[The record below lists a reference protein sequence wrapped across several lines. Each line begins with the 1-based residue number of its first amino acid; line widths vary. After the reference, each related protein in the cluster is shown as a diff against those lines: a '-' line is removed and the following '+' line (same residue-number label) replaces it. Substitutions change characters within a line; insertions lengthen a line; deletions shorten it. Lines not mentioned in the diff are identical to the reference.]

1 MNCPSCGA
9 NVSDG
14 AKFCP
19 KCGTRINAAGTPGG
33 PAGHKQQ
40 PKPVSP
46 KQQPKPTPQG
56 KPPKQ
61 KKSKNG
67 LIAVLVTVL
76 VLALCACGG
85 YVGYRLYQKL
95 AGQTTLSRN
104 EDREDKDWGEDEK
117 PREKKTTEE
126 ETAEEETTAEET
138 TAVYETDEFGNLI
151 DPPEDLLPPEST
163 WEGED
168 PSYESGP
175 GYPTEEYGPGSSAV
189 YPGNSSGY
197 RETTGAYPGT
207 QENPTQT
214 SKPQES
220 QSQPGSTQPGST
232 PEGSTQESK
241 PQESTSQGNNPPG
254 GATGPV
260 RPGGD
265 VSSPAT
271 EATKVSPGS
280 DGPTAAP
287 TTGQVV
293 LPPGQ
298 ETGPG
303 YQPGPGGN

>member
-33 PAGHKQQ
+33 PAGRKQQ
-40 PKPVSP
+40 PKPVPP
-46 KQQPKPTPQG
+46 KQQPKTAPQG

-138 TAVYETDEFGNLI
+138 SAEET
-151 DPPEDLLPPEST
+151 LP
-163 WEGED
+163 
-168 PSYESGP
+168 
-175 GYPTEEYGPGSSAV
+175 A
-189 YPGNSSGY
+189 
-197 RETTGAYPGT
+197 
-207 QENPTQT
+207 QT
-214 SKPQES
+214 
-220 QSQPGSTQPGST
+220 
-232 PEGSTQESK
+232 
-241 PQESTSQGNNPPG
+241 
-254 GATGPV
+254 
-260 RPGGD
+260 
-265 VSSPAT
+265 
-271 EATKVSPGS
+271 
-280 DGPTAAP
+280 TAAWDINQAQ
-287 TTGQVV
+287 TTAAWDINSASAAADDYILPDSSTRYLTGTDIAGLTSEELRLARNEIYARHGRKFKDEALQAYFNSKSWYAGTIEPERFSDDALLNDVERKNLELIKAREAV
-293 LPPGQ
+293 L
-298 ETGPG
+298 
-303 YQPGPGGN
+303 N

>member
-40 PKPVSP
+40 PKPA
-46 KQQPKPTPQG
+46 PQG

-117 PREKKTTEE
+117 PRE
-126 ETAEEETTAEET
+126 
-138 TAVYETDEFGNLI
+138 
-151 DPPEDLLPPEST
+151 
-163 WEGED
+163 
-168 PSYESGP
+168 
-175 GYPTEEYGPGSSAV
+175 
-189 YPGNSSGY
+189 
-197 RETTGAYPGT
+197 
-207 QENPTQT
+207 
-214 SKPQES
+214 
-220 QSQPGSTQPGST
+220 
-232 PEGSTQESK
+232 
-241 PQESTSQGNNPPG
+241 
-254 GATGPV
+254 
-260 RPGGD
+260 
-265 VSSPAT
+265 
-271 EATKVSPGS
+271 
-280 DGPTAAP
+280 
-287 TTGQVV
+287 
-293 LPPGQ
+293 
-298 ETGPG
+298 
-303 YQPGPGGN
+303 

>member
-33 PAGHKQQ
+33 PAGRKQQ
-40 PKPVSP
+40 PKPVPP
-46 KQQPKPTPQG
+46 KQQPKTAPQG

-126 ETAEEETTAEET
+126 EPAEEETTAEVTSDEET
-138 TAVYETDEFGNLI
+138 
-151 DPPEDLLPPEST
+151 LPAQTTSAAPEST
-163 WEGED
+163 AYGEG
-168 PSYESGP
+168 
-175 GYPTEEYGPGSSAV
+175 AAA
-189 YPGNSSGY
+189 
-197 RETTGAYPGT
+197 TTAW
-207 QENPTQT
+207 NAN
-214 SKPQES
+214 ES
-220 QSQPGSTQPGST
+220 QT
-232 PEGSTQESK
+232 
-241 PQESTSQGNNPPG
+241 
-254 GATGPV
+254 
-260 RPGGD
+260 
-265 VSSPAT
+265 
-271 EATKVSPGS
+271 
-280 DGPTAAP
+280 TAAWDINQAQ
-287 TTGQVV
+287 TTAAWDINSASAAADDYILPDSSTRYLTGTDIAGLTSEELRLARNEIYARHGRKFKDEALQAYFNSKSWYAGTIEPERFSDDALLNDVERKNLELIKAREAV
-293 LPPGQ
+293 L
-298 ETGPG
+298 
-303 YQPGPGGN
+303 N

>member
-46 KQQPKPTPQG
+46 KQQPKPAPQG

-138 TAVYETDEFGNLI
+138 SAEETLPAQTTSAALGTTAY
-151 DPPEDLLPPEST
+151 S
-163 WEGED
+163 EG
-168 PSYESGP
+168 
-175 GYPTEEYGPGSSAV
+175 AAA
-189 YPGNSSGY
+189 
-197 RETTGAYPGT
+197 TTAWDI
-207 QENPTQT
+207 NAAQT
-214 SKPQES
+214 
-220 QSQPGSTQPGST
+220 
-232 PEGSTQESK
+232 
-241 PQESTSQGNNPPG
+241 
-254 GATGPV
+254 
-260 RPGGD
+260 
-265 VSSPAT
+265 
-271 EATKVSPGS
+271 
-280 DGPTAAP
+280 TAAWDINSASAAADEYILP
-287 TTGQVV
+287 DSSTRYLTGTDIAGLTSEELRLARNEIYARHGRKFKDEALQAYFNSKSWYAGTIEPERFSDDALLNDVERKNLELIKAREAV
-293 LPPGQ
+293 L
-298 ETGPG
+298 
-303 YQPGPGGN
+303 N

>member
-46 KQQPKPTPQG
+46 KQQPKPAPQG

-104 EDREDKDWGEDEK
+104 ENREDKDWGEDEK

-138 TAVYETDEFGNLI
+138 SAEETLPAQTTSAALGTTAYG
-151 DPPEDLLPPEST
+151 
-163 WEGED
+163 EG
-168 PSYESGP
+168 
-175 GYPTEEYGPGSSAV
+175 AAA
-189 YPGNSSGY
+189 
-197 RETTGAYPGT
+197 TTAWDI
-207 QENPTQT
+207 NAAQT
-214 SKPQES
+214 
-220 QSQPGSTQPGST
+220 
-232 PEGSTQESK
+232 
-241 PQESTSQGNNPPG
+241 
-254 GATGPV
+254 
-260 RPGGD
+260 
-265 VSSPAT
+265 
-271 EATKVSPGS
+271 
-280 DGPTAAP
+280 TAAWDINSASAAADEYILP
-287 TTGQVV
+287 DSSTRYLTGTDIAGLTSEELRLARNEIYARHGRKFKDEALQAYFNSKSWYAGTIEPERFSDDALLNDVERKNLELIKAREAV
-293 LPPGQ
+293 L
-298 ETGPG
+298 
-303 YQPGPGGN
+303 N